1 MKLLFF
7 INSMEGGGAQRVMSI
22 ISSEMAERGHD
33 VTLSLNWPGSTYEIN
48 PSVKVISAPNLRANK
63 SENIVHRLFRYFY
76 NLNSTRKH
84 TRNMIRSVKPDAII
98 TFMFCN
104 MYSIVRYHGHIP
116 IIHSEHNAYDRKNK
130 FEQFIKRF
138 YINRLYNKVFVLT
151 SFDYGFS
158 RAKGLR
164 NTYIMPNPN
173 TFKCISVEDFD
184 KTYQSRKNILVCGRV
199 NQWYVKG
206 FDLSIKAFS
215 LIADQFL
222 NVDLDIA
229 GEGSADA
236 ITNLCKIAEKYG
248 VQDRIHFL
256 GQRDDIESVMQNHQ
270 IFLLS
275 SRTEGFPMVVT
286 EAMSHGT
293 PCVSFEKLSSSIIV
307 DGIDGILVKDD
318 DINEL
323 ASALRNILSNNIL
336 RYEMGKT
343 AIKNVSRFSI
353 NKIGDRW
360 EHGLIN
366 LCNVN

>member
-33 VTLSLNWPGSTYEIN
+33 VTLSLNWPGSTYGIN
-48 PSVKVISAPNLRANK
+48 PLVKVISASNLSGNK
-63 SENIVHRLFRYFY
+63 RRNIVHRLFRYLY

-84 TRNMIRSVKPDAII
+84 TRNMIRSVKPDVII

-104 MYSIVRYHGHIP
+104 MYSVVRYHGNIP

-158 RAKGLR
+158 RAKGLK
-164 NTYIMPNPN
+164 NTFIMPNPN
-173 TFKCISVEDFD
+173 TFKCISIEEYDH
-184 KTYQSRKNILVCGRV
+184 TYQSRKNILVCGRV

-206 FDLSIKAFS
+206 FDIAIRAFS
-215 LIADQFL
+215 LVA
-222 NVDLDIA
+222 NKYPCVDLDIA
-229 GEGSADA
+229 GEGSTEA
-236 ITNLCKIAEKYG
+236 IANLCKIAEKYG
-248 VQDRIHFL
+248 VQERIHFL
-256 GQRDDIESVMQNHQ
+256 GQRDDIESVMQYHQ

-307 DGIDGILVKDD
+307 DGIDGTLVKDG

-323 ASALRNILSNNIL
+323 ASALRDMLNDNLL
-336 RYEMGKT
+336 RYKMGKT
-343 AIKNVSRFSI
+343 AITNVSRFSVK
-353 NKIGDRW
+353 KIGDRW
-360 EHGLIN
+360 ENALVA
-366 LCNVN
+366 LCKE